1 MVLKQTMTALETL
14 DSAYVTGNVVAE
26 LFKSFPNV
34 ETTVTKVTGE
44 KGSTDFIKIVIP
56 GSKGKLSGGDVPTF
70 GIIGRLGGI
79 GARPSRIGLVS
90 DADGAIAAVAS
101 ALKLAEMQTK
111 GDTLLG
117 DVIVTTHICP
127 DAPTRPHEP
136 VDFMDSPVDI
146 LTMNKHEVVPE
157 MDAILSIDTTKGN
170 RVVNHKGIAISP
182 TVKEGYILRV
192 SEDLL
197 RIMEM
202 TTGTFPVT
210 FPITTQ
216 DITPYGN
223 GLYHINSILQPA
235 VATQAPVVGV
245 AITAQS
251 VVPGCG
257 TGASHEIDIADAVR
271 YAVEVAKETTNG
283 TCSFYHKDEFN
294 KITELYGSMRHLQTM
309 GKERTS
315 SNIGGPSL

>member
-1 MVLKQTMTALETL
+1 MTLKQTLTILDIL
-14 DSAYVTGNVVAE
+14 DSAYASGEQVKK
-26 LFKSFPNV
+26 LFVDYPGISV
-34 ETTVTKVTGE
+34 IVQKVTGE
-44 KGSTDFIKIVIP
+44 KGSTDFIKIIVP
-56 GSKGKLSGGDVPTF
+56 GTDGKLNGGSAPTF

-90 DADGAIAAVAS
+90 DADGAVAAIAS
-101 ALKLAEMQTK
+101 ALKLADMQMK
-111 GDTLLG
+111 GDKLKG
-117 DVIVTTHICP
+117 DVIITTHICP

-146 LTMNKHEVVPE
+146 ETMNAQEIVPDME
-157 MDAILSIDTTKGN
+157 AILSIDTTKGN
-170 RVVNHKGIAISP
+170 RIINHKGIAISP

-202 TTGTFPVT
+202 ATGQLPVT
-210 FPITTQ
+210 FPITMQ

-235 VATQAPVVGV
+235 VATDAPVVGV
-245 AITAQS
+245 AVTAQS

-257 TGASHEIDIADAVR
+257 TGASHEIDIATAVR
-271 YAVEVAKETTNG
+271 FAIEVAKEMTNG
-283 TCSFYHKDEFN
+283 TCAFYDKAEFER
-294 KITELYGSMRHLQTM
+294 ITQLYGSMKILQT
-309 GKERTS
+309 R
-315 SNIGGPSL
+315 

>member
-1 MVLKQTMTALETL
+1 MVLKQTLLALETL
-14 DSAYVTGNVVAE
+14 DSAYVTGEIVKE
-26 LFKSFPNV
+26 LFSEFSNV
-34 ETTVTKVTGE
+34 EVTVTTVTGE
-44 KGSTDFIKIVIP
+44 KGSTDFIKILVP
-56 GSKGKLSGGDVPTF
+56 GTNGKTNGGTVPTF

-90 DADGAIAAVAS
+90 DADGAIAAIAS
-101 ALKLAEMQTK
+101 ALKLADMQVK
-111 GDTLLG
+111 GDHLQG
-117 DVIVTTHICP
+117 DVIITTHICP

-146 LTMNKHEVVPE
+146 LTMNKHEVTSE

-170 RVVNHKGIAISP
+170 RVINHKGISISP

-202 TTGTFPVT
+202 TTGQFAVT
-210 FPITTQ
+210 FPITIQ

-235 VATQAPVVGV
+235 VATDAPVVGV

-257 TGASHEIDIADAVR
+257 TGASHETDIADAVR
-271 YAVEVAKETTNG
+271 FAVETAKEATNG
-283 TCSFYHKDEFN
+283 TCQFYSDAEFN
-294 KITELYGSMRHLQTM
+294 QITELYGSMKKLQTM
-309 GKERTS
+309 GEKAS
-315 SNIGGPSL
+315 QQ

>member
-1 MVLKQTMTALETL
+1 MVLKQTLIALETL
-14 DSAYVTGNVVAE
+14 DSAYVTGEIVKE
-26 LFKSFPNV
+26 LFSEFSNV
-34 ETTVTKVTGE
+34 EVTVTTVTGE
-44 KGSTDFIKIVIP
+44 KGSTDFIKILVP
-56 GSKGKLSGGDVPTF
+56 GTNGKTNGGTVPTF

-90 DADGAIAAVAS
+90 DADGAIAAIAS
-101 ALKLAEMQTK
+101 ALKLADMQVK
-111 GDTLLG
+111 GDHLQG
-117 DVIVTTHICP
+117 DVIITTHICP

-146 LTMNKHEVVPE
+146 LTMNKHEVTDE
-157 MDAILSIDTTKGN
+157 MDSILSIDTTKGN
-170 RVVNHKGIAISP
+170 RVINHKGIAISP

-202 TTGTFPVT
+202 TTGQFAVT
-210 FPITTQ
+210 FPITVQ

-235 VATQAPVVGV
+235 VATDAPVVGV

-257 TGASHEIDIADAVR
+257 TGASHETDIADAVR
-271 YAVEVAKETTNG
+271 FAVETAKEATNG
-283 TCSFYHKDEFN
+283 TCQFYSDAEFSQ
-294 KITELYGSMRHLQTM
+294 ITELYGSMKKLQTM
-309 GKERTS
+309 GEKAS
-315 SNIGGPSL
+315 QQ

>member
-1 MVLKQTMTALETL
+1 MTLRQTLIALETL
-14 DSAYVTGNVVAE
+14 DSGYVNGEQVKA
-26 LFKSFPNV
+26 LFNEYPDVSV
-34 ETTVTKVTGE
+34 SVTTVMGE
-44 KGSTDFIKIVIP
+44 KGSTDFIKIVVP
-56 GSKGKLSGGDVPTF
+56 GTNGKIKGGDAPTF

-90 DADGAIAAVAS
+90 DADGAVAAIAS
-101 ALKLAEMQTK
+101 GLKLADMQTK
-111 GDTLLG
+111 GDLLKG
-117 DVIVTTHICP
+117 DVIITTHICP

-146 LTMNKHEVVPE
+146 LTMNHYEVVPE
-157 MDAILSIDTTKGN
+157 MEAILSIDTTKGN
-170 RVVNHKGIAISP
+170 RVINHKGIAISP

-202 TTGTFPVT
+202 ATGQFPVT

-223 GLYHINSILQPA
+223 DLYHINSILQPA
-235 VATQAPVVGV
+235 VATDAPVVGLAV
-245 AITAQS
+245 TAQS

-257 TGASHEIDIADAVR
+257 TGASHEVDIAAAVR
-271 YAVEVAKETTNG
+271 FSIEVAKEATNG
-283 TCSFYHKDEFN
+283 TCAFYNKNEFDR
-294 KITELYGSMRHLQTM
+294 ITKLYGSMKVLQTS
-309 GKERTS
+309 GKES
-315 SNIGGPSL
+315 VVG

>member
-1 MVLKQTMTALETL
+1 MTLKQTMISL
-14 DSAYVTGNVVAE
+14 DAMDDGYVTGEKVKALFADYAE
-26 LFKSFPNV
+26 ISV
-34 ETTVTKVTGE
+34 EVQKVTGE

-56 GSKGKLSGGDVPTF
+56 GTEGKSKGGSVPTL
-70 GIIGRLGGI
+70 GIVGRLGGI

-90 DADGAIAAVAS
+90 DADGAVAAVAS
-101 ALKLAEMQTK
+101 ALKLADMQVK
-111 GDTLLG
+111 GDRLKG

-146 LTMNKHEVVPE
+146 GAMNAHEVLPE
-157 MDAILSIDTTKGN
+157 MDAVLSIDTTKGN
-170 RVVNHKGIAISP
+170 RVINHKGFAISP

-202 TTGTFPVT
+202 TTGLLPVT
-210 FPITTQ
+210 FPITMQ

-223 GLYHINSILQPA
+223 DLYHINSILQPA
-235 VATQAPVVGV
+235 VATSAPVVGV
-245 AITAQS
+245 AVTAQS

-257 TGASHEIDIADAVR
+257 TGASHEIDIAAAVR
-271 YAVEVAKETTNG
+271 FAVEVAKEVTNG
-283 TCSFYHKDEFN
+283 TCAFYNPDEYDRIV
-294 KITELYGSMRHLQTM
+294 KLYGSMKVLQTA
-309 GKERTS
+309 G
-315 SNIGGPSL
+315 NA

>member
-1 MVLKQTMTALETL
+1 MVLKQTLTVLETL
-14 DSAYVTGNVVAE
+14 DSAYVTGENVKE
-26 LFKSFPNV
+26 LFSQYSNV
-34 ETTVTKVTGE
+34 TITVQTVTGE

-56 GSKGKLSGGDVPTF
+56 GSNGKSNGGDAPTF

-90 DADGAIAAVAS
+90 DADGAVAAVAS
-101 ALKLAEMQTK
+101 ALKLAEMQIK
-111 GDTLLG
+111 GDILVG

-146 LTMNKHEVVPE
+146 LTMNKYEVVPE
-157 MDAILSIDTTKGN
+157 METVLSIDTTKGN
-170 RVVNHKGIAISP
+170 RVINHKGIAISP

-192 SEDLL
+192 SDDLL
-197 RIMEM
+197 RILEM
-202 TTGTFPVT
+202 TTGRLAVT

-223 GLYHINSILQPA
+223 DLYHINSILQPA
-235 VATQAPVVGV
+235 VATEAPVVGV

-257 TGASHEIDIADAVR
+257 TGASHETDIADAVR
-271 YAVEVAKETTNG
+271 FAVEVAKETTNG
-283 TCSFYHKDEFN
+283 TCQLYCEDEFTR
-294 KITELYGSMRHLQTM
+294 IEELYGSMKMLQTM
-309 GKERTS
+309 GQKAS
-315 SNIGGPSL
+315 QL